1 MQKEYSIISYRPI
14 RWNSGKH
21 GKPNDTPITVET
33 AEEIGGITSKTGE
46 TTTETGETKE
56 KTGETTAEFR
66 RNRETKNC
74 RY

>member
-1 MQKEYSIISYRPI
+1 M
-14 RWNSGKH
+14 
-21 GKPNDTPITVET
+21 ET

>member
-1 MQKEYSIISYRPI
+1 M
-14 RWNSGKH
+14 
-21 GKPNDTPITVET
+21 ET

-56 KTGETTAEFR
+56 KTGEATAEFR

-74 RY
+74 QY